1 MSINVN
7 NMKLELL
14 RILDEKNVRYNSFEF
29 EESVH
34 TVDQAVE
41 ATESSYDQVIKNVVL
56 KGKSGSYFIVT
67 VRGGDRLDLKKFE
80 EIVGEKVRMAK
91 PDEVLTFVGYPVG
104 GVPSFGVSGVKYF
117 IDEQVMGQEM
127 IYTSGGDDLSL
138 IGMTPMDMVSVS
150 GAEVVRCIK

>member
-1 MSINVN
+1 
-7 NMKLELL
+7 MKLELL

-67 VRGGDRLDLKKFE
+67 VRGGDRLDFKKFE

-91 PDEVLTFVGYPVG
+91 PDEVLENIGYPVG
-104 GVPSFGVSGVKYF
+104 GVPSFGIEDVKYF
-117 IDEQVMGQEM
+117 IDEYVMNQEM
-127 IYTSGGDDLSL
+127 IYTSGGDDRSL
-138 IGMTPMDMVSVS
+138 IGIAPDDMVKLST
-150 GAEVVRCIK
+150 AEIVKCIK